1 MEKLS
6 TEALLGIKQRIEE
19 ILKERNE
26 EDNWIPLDENPLT
39 WEERRKLY
47 LNKFNALIEEFT
59 TMLPKFIE
67 YKKQWLTSDTVT
79 EYGGYVKNTVK
90 DFCIIEWNNLLKQL
104 ESNKI
109 FRTSILSIV

>member
-6 TEALLGIKQRIEE
+6 TECLLGIKQRIEE

-47 LNKFNALIEEFT
+47 LNKFNTLIEEFT
-59 TMLPKFIE
+59 TMLPEFIK
-67 YKKQWLTSDTVT
+67 YKKQWLTADTVT
-79 EYGGYVKNTVK
+79 EYGGYVENTVK
-90 DFCIIEWNNLLKQL
+90 DFSELKWDNLLKQL
-104 ESNKI
+104 ENNKI
-109 FRTSILSIV
+109 FGTNILGIV